1 MAGGS
6 FPGSLLHDRGSAWI
20 YAWDDMAGASMFVSL
35 YVRDRFVITMF
46 PFLGSNVI
54 IRVSQIISLDAD
66 WRLDDILIGR
76 TVIRDSGY
84 TVGAAAIASSILV
97 FLMGVCFTKKLVKGL
112 SSGKLVAPKGDNIH
126 LF

>member
-1 MAGGS
+1 
-6 FPGSLLHDRGSAWI
+6 
-20 YAWDDMAGASMFVSL
+20 MFVSL

-46 PFLGSNVI
+46 PFLGSNVV

-66 WRLDDILIGR
+66 WRLDHILIGR

-112 SSGKLVAPKGDNIH
+112 SSGKLVAPKEDNIH
-126 LF
+126 PCR